1 MGCCNCNCIN
11 KLEHVEKVI
20 AEYDPTEKFINYKL
34 LTLWLNRKTGK
45 AFILV
50 SKKDGIAVW
59 QSIDLQI
66 SAIEKILLDCGN
78 VTPNENGEI
87 IHRGTCGARTVEE
100 DCKDM
105 CITLETGWG
114 IKGGGTVCAGEKTKL
129 ELDLE
134 NTDIVTSKATNVED
148 GDNVVFD
155 GTSGKAIKKGSGVF
169 KVKETETDKNAGL
182 EVIVPSGNGVPY
194 IKLQAGDYFW
204 DARLDPTDNSLGF
217 FNSDNQTIPLFKF
230 LKNGVIYHTNQTAFA
245 ARLGRT
251 PKFAQGTDYQLGGN
265 KAFTTIYDIDGTN
278 TSAGN
283 FFPGDANGNGAYYI
297 TTYDNVKYLIGYNFI
312 VDTSI
317 AHPNGIR
324 YTVTMWYVK
333 SDGSLIAKFPSTGRI
348 PPQSSFQTIGKT
360 QPIRSV
366 KNAKIYWTV
375 KVIVSDQPY
384 INAFEDA
391 NPLSFENYV
400 GGYILP

>member
-1 MGCCNCNCIN
+1 MGCCKCSCTK
-11 KLEHVEKVI
+11 KLKHVDQVI
-20 AEYDPTEKFINYKL
+20 HDYDPQKNFLNYDV
-34 LTLWLNRKTGK
+34 TTVWINRKTK
-45 AFILV
+45 RAWLLV
-50 SKKDGIAVW
+50 SKEGGIAVW
-59 QSIDLQI
+59 QPIPLEE
-66 SAIEKILLDCGN
+66 SAINKIILDCGE

-87 IHRGTCGARTVEE
+87 IHEATCGARTVAK
-100 DCKDM
+100 DCIDL
-105 CITLETGWG
+105 CINVETDWG
-114 IKGGGTVCAGEKTKL
+114 LTGGGNVCVGEKIKL
-129 ELDLE
+129 GIDKE
-134 NTDIVTSKATNVED
+134 NTNLVTSNSTNVED

-155 GTSGKAIKKGSGVF
+155 GTSGKVIKKGSGIF
-169 KVKETETDKNAGL
+169 KIKESQADKNAGL
-182 EVIVPSGNGVPY
+182 EVIVPSGNGIPY

-204 DARLDPTDNSLGF
+204 NAQVDPSDNSLGF
-217 FNSDNQTIPLFKF
+217 YNSDNQTIPLFKF

-251 PKFAQGTDYQLGGN
+251 PQFAQATDYQLGSN

-317 AHPNGIR
+317 THPDGIR

-360 QPIRSV
+360 QPIRSI
-366 KNAKIYWTV
+366 KDAKIYWTV
-375 KVIVSDQPY
+375 NVIVSAQPY
-384 INAFEDA
+384 INAFEDS